1 MNRPRHEVVEIINRF
16 GESFIRKHQPNSYQL
31 RVLNALALCRTSALG
46 GHKYQCDNC
55 GHVHIGYNSCR
66 NRHCPKC
73 QGSNQALWVEDRI
86 NNAYAVQHYH
96 VVFTVPEALNA
107 ISLTDSKW
115 FYNKLFDCVWQT
127 LRTFGYTQYGV
138 EGGAICVLHTWGQN
152 LSLHPHIHCLVP
164 ALGYT
169 IKGQMKQI
177 GKSGKYLY
185 CVQKLS
191 RNFKGRMMSAVKSN
205 LKRLDLFSQY
215 KTNFDN
221 AWSGEWVVHS
231 EPSFGKVEHV
241 IRYLGQYTHRV
252 AISNQRIL
260 AVNERE
266 VTFNMKDYADS
277 SKIKPLTLAG
287 EEFLRRFCLHILP
300 KGFVRIR
307 HYGIY
312 SCRFRSKVGKDK
324 NKMVIKIKERTSD
337 RLKMLT
343 GYDVFLCPNCKKGR
357 MVVIE
362 TLPRIRSPGL
372 IMMAS
377 KVQSSKV

>member
-1 MNRPRHEVVEIINRF
+1 MNRPRQEVAEIINRF
-16 GESFIRKHQPNSYQL
+16 GESYIRKHQPNSYQL

-46 GHKYQCDNC
+46 GHKYQCDHC
-55 GHVHIGYNSCR
+55 GNVHIGYNSCR

-86 NNAYAVQHYH
+86 NNAFAVQHYH
-96 VVFTVPEALNA
+96 VVFTIPDALNE
-107 ISLTDSKW
+107 ICLLDSRW

-138 EGGAICVLHTWGQN
+138 EGGAICVLHSWGQN

-164 ALGYT
+164 ALGYG
-169 IKGQMKQI
+169 IKGQMKPI

-185 CVQKLS
+185 SVQKLS
-191 RNFKGRMMSAVKSN
+191 RNFKGRMMAAVKSK
-205 LKRLDLFSQY
+205 LKKIELLGKF
-215 KTNFDN
+215 KTSIDK
-221 AWSGEWVVHS
+221 AWTVEWVVYS
-231 EPSFGKVEHV
+231 EPSFGKAENV

-266 VTFNMKDYADS
+266 VTFNMKDYADAC
-277 SKIKPLTLAG
+277 KIKPLTLTG

-312 SCRFRSKVGKDK
+312 SSRFRSTMPRNKDK
-324 NKMVIKIKERTSD
+324 LVIKIKERTSE
-337 RLKMLT
+337 RLKRLT
-343 GYDVFLCPNCKKGR
+343 GHDVFLCHKCKKGR

-362 TLPRIRSPGL
+362 TLPRIRSPGFQKMV
-372 IMMAS
+372 I
-377 KVQSSKV
+377 KVRSSKV